1 MPLKFV
7 LRLCFVFAMIVGLAP
22 AGLAQTG
29 KGELQKVTAFKVQS
43 AGFGKAAA
51 ACGLEKQAAIDAFAA
66 PLREAGA
73 GIVES
78 SSGYWI
84 SVRVSTMFLDQELC
98 ITYVETAIFQTTRYF
113 NTATLSERVGKI
125 QHWVDGGLFT
135 SGPEGH
141 PRTVLRGFR
150 DLGRRAADTWAQD
163 QNS

>member
-7 LRLCFVFAMIVGLAP
+7 LRLGSVLVLTVGLAS

-29 KGELQKVTAFKVQS
+29 KGELQKVTSFKVQS
-43 AGFGKAAA
+43 AGFGKAAT
-51 ACGLEKQAAIDAFAA
+51 ACGLEKQAAIDAFVA
-66 PLREAGA
+66 PIEEAGA
-73 GIVES
+73 SIVDS
-78 SSGYWI
+78 SSGYWL
-84 SVRVSTMFLDQELC
+84 SVRVATMFLDQELC

-113 NTATLSERVGKI
+113 NTATLSERVGKV

-150 DLGRRAADTWAQD
+150 DLGRRAAEVWVQD
-163 QNS
+163 QEL